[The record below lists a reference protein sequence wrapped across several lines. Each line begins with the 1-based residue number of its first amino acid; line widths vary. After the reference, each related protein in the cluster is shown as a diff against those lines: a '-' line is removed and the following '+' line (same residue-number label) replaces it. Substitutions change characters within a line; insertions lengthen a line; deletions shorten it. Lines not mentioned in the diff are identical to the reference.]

1 MTPLTTRMHCWPSKL
16 QESHKYVTKQK
27 ERYLAAVDK
36 ALAVS
41 AKKTALALEL
51 DQDTT
56 DERRLWMR
64 TALVRVWSARAQ
76 HAGVEQGPSGI
87 EIFRGIGKQW
97 AVFRFVATM
106 WFYFPL
112 HSAREASKLFHLF
125 TVPSH
130 ASLYPQPMHLNAACI
145 SSSQN

>member
-1 MTPLTTRMHCWPSKL
+1 MLLSLLSYSCEFRVDICCLVTMTPLTTRMHCWPSKL

-64 TALVRVWSARAQ
+64 TALVRV
-76 HAGVEQGPSGI
+76 
-87 EIFRGIGKQW
+87 
-97 AVFRFVATM
+97 
-106 WFYFPL
+106 
-112 HSAREASKLFHLF
+112 
-125 TVPSH
+125 
-130 ASLYPQPMHLNAACI
+130 
-145 SSSQN
+145 